1 MKKSCVVQKY
11 LWATLPAVCL
21 CLGLLAFTSCSKE
34 DGLPKRIRVGYLPMV
49 SSLTYFV
56 AVENRYF
63 IDEDIEIQATPIK
76 TSNGIAQ
83 DLVAGNID
91 AAIELSI
98 VPLLK
103 SIGSDGAKFRVFSI
117 SAITVS
123 NGFDGVL
130 VQTNSPVKSLED
142 LSGKKVGTFP
152 GTTAI
157 ATFSTVFANRY
168 PGRPLP
174 MFKPI
179 DPSLHLQSLA
189 NGEVDAVH
197 AYEPTLTIGVVEHGF
212 KNVSASIYGLQL
224 SPNPIGVA
232 AVNSD
237 WYRKN
242 SGNKGAAKAL
252 FRALDRSVR
261 FIETNP
267 EEARRI
273 LAKYTGASPQV
284 TASVRIMPMS
294 ESSRIDLKNLQ
305 QYLDILSSIKET
317 TNAISVKAV
326 LISE

>member
-1 MKKSCVVQKY
+1 MK
-11 LWATLPAVCL
+11 TLTDLSKCTRL
-21 CLGLLAFTSCSKE
+21 FLLLACLTAIVSCSKE
-34 DGLPKRIRVGYLPMV
+34 DGLPKRVRVGYLPMV

-91 AAIELSI
+91 AAIELSV

-103 SIGSDGAKFRVFSI
+103 TVGSDDAKFRIFSV
-117 SAITVS
+117 SAITMS

-130 VQTNSPVKSLED
+130 VQSNSSINSLGD

-157 ATFSTVFANRY
+157 ATFSSVFSGLH
-168 PGRPLP
+168 PGKALP
-174 MFKPI
+174 SFTQL
-179 DPSLHLQSLA
+179 DPSVHLQSLA
-189 NGEVDAVH
+189 SGEVDALH
-197 AYEPTLTIGVVEHGF
+197 AYEPTLTIGVVERGF
-212 KNVSASIYGLQL
+212 KKISSSIYGLQL
-224 SPNPIGVA
+224 SPSPIGVA
-232 AVNSD
+232 AVNSG

-242 SGNKGAAKAL
+242 QNTAKAL
-252 FRALDRSVR
+252 FRALDKAVR

-273 LAKYTGASPQV
+273 LAKYTGASQQV
-284 TASVRIMPMS
+284 TARMNIMPMS
-294 ESSRIDLKNLQ
+294 ESSRIDRKNLQ
-305 QYLDILSSIKET
+305 QYFDKLSSIKET
-317 TNAISVKAV
+317 TNTIAAKTV
-326 LISE
+326 LIAE